1 VVASKR
7 DESRLREKPQQIA
20 DELRAM
26 IVSGKLSEGDSLGRE
41 PELVERFGVSR
52 PSLREALRIL
62 EDQGLIILKPGPGGG
77 PVVAAMGTHDFGRV
91 ASLYFQTAGTTLREL
106 GEALVVIEPVMARQ
120 AAERATS
127 EGKSEL
133 RAHLERVR
141 HRERGQ
147 ATLVSDTDEFHRKVA
162 QLSGNGVLGLVATAV
177 RELYEERV
185 LATIYAVHGPAFVES
200 AEETFDTHDSIAA
213 AILAG
218 RGAKAESLMRAHVL
232 DFISGNEERFPEL
245 LDQVITWQ

>member
-1 VVASKR
+1 MSTIAPGAKLSQR
-7 DESRLREKPQQIA
+7 IARQIA
-20 DELRAM
+20 AEIAQRGLRPGDKLDSESAM
-26 IVSGKLSEGDSLGRE
+26 LARYSVG
-41 PELVERFGVSR
+41 R

-120 AAERATS
+120 AAARATS
-127 EGKSEL
+127 AGRSEL
-133 RAHLERVR
+133 RAHLEQVR
-141 HRERGQ
+141 HQVPGQ
-147 ATLVSDTDEFHRKVA
+147 ATLVAGTDEFHRMVA

-200 AEETFDTHDSIAA
+200 AEKTFDTHDAIAA

-218 RGAKAESLMRAHVL
+218 RGARAESLMRTHVL
-232 DFISGNEERFPEL
+232 EFISGNEERFPEL